1 MGFRANRQNLAYSK
15 FRFMPKQTL
24 RGVFTLLLALSSPSL
39 STAQGL
45 EALGSRAAA
54 LAAFVAVADD
64 ASAVAWNPS
73 GLVSGPIVNVTLGL
87 GRTTETPSG
96 APTTGERGGELGT
109 TLLALGAT
117 PVGLAYYRIS
127 STFVQVPTPAVLGSP
142 DREGNQAIARALVTS
157 HLGLTVQQSIGEYL
171 TLGATVKLVRGS
183 VGGAIVAGG
192 SWEDALD
199 EADAIEGRASTRGD
213 VDVGAMVA
221 AGRVRVG
228 LVVRNVTAPTF
239 GDGED
244 TSTPAGATATLERHV
259 RVGAAWADRWP
270 GVSQLLVSID
280 ADVTRVPHPSG
291 ERRDV
296 AVGMERWM
304 RRQRVGLRGGLR
316 ASTAGDSRPV
326 VSVGGSLAVRS
337 GAYVDGYV
345 ARGTRD
351 DRGWGLAVR
360 LSY

>member
-15 FRFMPKQTL
+15 FRFMPKQTH
-24 RGVFTLLLALSSPSL
+24 RGVFTLLLVLFSPAMSV
-39 STAQGL
+39 AQGL
-45 EALGSRAAA
+45 ETLGNRAAA

-64 ASAVAWNPS
+64 ASAVAWNPA
-73 GLVSGPIVNVTLGL
+73 GLVSGPIVNVTFGL
-87 GRTTETPSG
+87 GRTTDTPDGSPTPG
-96 APTTGERGGELGT
+96 ARGGRLGT
-109 TLLALGAT
+109 TLLAFGAT
-117 PVGLAYYRIS
+117 PVGVAYYRIS
-127 STFVQVPTPAVLGSP
+127 STSLEVPTPAVLGSP
-142 DREGNQAIARALVTS
+142 DRESNQAIARTLVTS
-157 HLGLTVQQSIGEYL
+157 HLGLTVQQSIGDHL

-183 VGGAIVAGG
+183 VGDAVVTGG
-192 SWEDALD
+192 SWDEALD
-199 EADAIEGRASTRGD
+199 ESEAIEGRASTRGD
-213 VDVGAMVA
+213 VDVGAMLA

-228 LVVRNVTAPTF
+228 LVIRNLTAPTF
-239 GDGED
+239 GGGDDNTG
-244 TSTPAGATATLERHV
+244 PAAVTLERHV

-270 GVSQLLVSID
+270 GLSQLVVSID

-304 RRQRVGLRGGLR
+304 WRQRVGLRGGTR

-326 VSVGGSLAVRS
+326 ISAGGSFAVRS

-351 DRGWGLAVR
+351 DRGWGVAVR